1 MRIIT
6 FTADDRKA
14 LAHDRYH
21 HPDPRVQRKMEVL
34 WLKSHGLGHDQIAA
48 YADVSRRTVQRYL
61 DQYHEGGLPRL
72 RRCRWHHPQ
81 GALAEHQD
89 SLEEYFLKHTVRS
102 AKQAR
107 ALIEQQTGV
116 RRGLS
121 QVRHF
126 LKDRLGLRWRK
137 TGAIPVPPKKTV
149 EEHAREQATFVQEEL
164 APRLEQARRGRRQVS
179 FVDAAHF
186 VCAPFLGCLWCAARL
201 FVRAASGR
209 KRYNVLGALDAVTHR
224 LIRVTNHD
232 YINAESVCALLR
244 AVAAAGVGLPITLV
258 LDNARYQKCAVVQ
271 ALAAS
276 LGIELLYLPGYSPN
290 LNLIER
296 LWRFVRTQSLDSI
309 YYEDFARFTAAIDQC
324 LGDLPTVGL
333 SRDRLPQGIICGQFP
348 SGRVQSWV
356 DDLVWPRRSESPCPR
371 SRSASP
377 APSPSSAAKTATS
390 PRWLTTASARGNRST
405 ARPNRSSMP
414 WTGPPHRRA
423 STSFSDSS
431 LSSGP
436 RSRPSE
442 GD

>member
-34 WLKSHGLGHDQIAA
+34 WLKSHGLTHDQIAA

-72 RRCRWHHPQ
+72 RRCRWHHPSS
-81 GALAEHQD
+81 ALAKHQD
-89 SLEEYFLKHTVRS
+89 SLEEYFLKHPVRS

-107 ALIEQQTGV
+107 AIIEQQTGV

-137 TGAIPVPPKKTV
+137 TGAIPVPPKETV
-149 EEHAREQATFVQEEL
+149 QEHAQKQAVFLQEQLE
-164 APRLEQARRGRRQVS
+164 PRLEEARRGRRQVY

-186 VCAPFLGCLWCAARL
+186 VFAPFLGFLWCAARL
-201 FVRAASGR
+201 SVRAASGR

-224 LIRVTNHD
+224 LIRVTNYD

-244 AVAAAGVGLPITLV
+244 AVAGSAVGLPITLV
-258 LDNARYQKCAVVQ
+258 LDNARYQKCALVQ
-271 ALAAS
+271 AVAAS
-276 LGIELLYLPGYSPN
+276 LGIELLYLPSYSPN

-296 LWRFVRTQSLDSI
+296 LWRFVRKESLDSV
-309 YYEDFARFTAAIDQC
+309 YYEDCGHFTAAIDRC
-324 LGDLPTVGL
+324 LDGLPTVYKGEMETL
-333 SRDRLPQGIICGQFP
+333 LTHKFQMFEDVPL
-348 SGRVQSWV
+348 
-356 DDLVWPRRSESPCPR
+356 L
-371 SRSASP
+371 
-377 APSPSSAAKTATS
+377 AA
-390 PRWLTTASARGNRST
+390 
-405 ARPNRSSMP
+405 
-414 WTGPPHRRA
+414 
-423 STSFSDSS
+423 
-431 LSSGP
+431 
-436 RSRPSE
+436 
-442 GD
+442 